1 MGGRGTR
8 MNLFNLRRPGPS
20 LDDLILESR
29 PVTLRD
35 NLSTQCLMPS
45 VDRPSQVFVRGQGSW
60 LWDSDDRAYLDF
72 SQGGAANSLGH
83 SPSVLVTALADQ
95 AQALI
100 NPGNGLHNRA
110 QLNLAERLCHST
122 GSDQAHVLNTGAE
135 ACEAAIKLARKWGQ
149 LHRGGA
155 HHIITASSA
164 CHGRS
169 LGAMAASADTRQN
182 RFEPQLPGFSH
193 VPFNDL
199 PALHAAVDAQTV
211 AIMLEPIQS
220 AAGVIPASE
229 EYLKGV
235 ERLCRELGILL
246 ILDEVQSGIGRCGS
260 LLAEQ
265 HYGVRADIIALGK
278 GLGGGVPLAALLA
291 RGKACCFEWGEL
303 QGTHHGNALMA
314 AAGVAVLDTVLDS
327 NFLDHVR
334 ANGQYLGEG
343 LARLAHRHGQGELRG
358 QGLLWGLSVSDDSA
372 DALVKA
378 ALHEG
383 LILNAPQPDC
393 LRFTP
398 ALTVSKSNIDEMLLR
413 LTRAFARVRTAQV
426 QCRKGIAV

>member
-1 MGGRGTR
+1 
-8 MNLFNLRRPGPS
+8 MNLFNMRRPAPS
-20 LDDLILESR
+20 LDDLILDSTRNNHCAES
-29 PVTLRD
+29 
-35 NLSTQCLMPS
+35 LMPA
-45 VDRPSQVFVRGQGSW
+45 VARPPQVFVRGQGSW
-60 LWDSDDRAYLDF
+60 LWDSEERAYLDF
-72 SQGGAANSLGH
+72 SQGNAANSLGH
-83 SPSVLVTALADQ
+83 SPQVLIKALAEQ
-95 AQALI
+95 TQVLI
-100 NPGNGLHNRA
+100 NPGNGLHSRA
-110 QLNLAERLCHST
+110 QLNLVERLCRQT
-122 GSDQAHVLNTGAE
+122 GSDQAYLLNSGAQ

-155 HHIITASSA
+155 YRIISASNG

-169 LGAMAASADTRQN
+169 FAALAASAGALGN

-220 AAGVIPASE
+220 AAGVIPATE
-229 EYLKGV
+229 HYLKGV

-246 ILDEVQSGIGRCGS
+246 ILDEVQTGIGRCGT

-265 HYGVRADIIALGK
+265 QYGVRADIITLGK

-291 RGKACCFEWGEL
+291 RGKACCFDAGEL
-303 QGTHHGNALMA
+303 DGTHLGNALMA
-314 AAGVAVLDTVLDS
+314 SAGLAVTNTVLEQG
-327 NFLDHVR
+327 FLEHVR
-334 ANGQYLGEG
+334 ESGCYLGEG
-343 LARLAHRHGQGELRG
+343 LARLAYRYDHGQLRG
-358 QGLLWGLSVSDDSA
+358 NGLMWGLTLSDDSA
-372 DALVKA
+372 DAVVKA

-383 LILNAPQPDC
+383 LILNAPQSDC

-413 LTRAFARVRTAQV
+413 LARAFSRVRTAQL
-426 QCRKGIAV
+426 QCRRGIAV